1 MRNALQHH
9 ENQQTTQLNTK
20 AKQKRTKKT
29 HDAKKNTR
37 SKIKIMLKQHKKIRN
52 NSNTIAMKKT

>member
-1 MRNALQHH
+1 MSNTLQHH

-37 SKIKIMLKQHKKIRN
+37 SKITIMLKQHKKIR
-52 NSNTIAMKKT
+52 KQ